1 MFGSIGGT
9 ELLLIMVIALLVF
22 GPRKLPQL
30 GRTIGKAMG
39 EFRRASNDF
48 RSSLEREIEAEE
60 PSRGAQGFRPPAPPP
75 PSSAVPRDRP
85 DDGPG
90 RQPAP
95 DGGGTP
101 EGPAAPATP
110 QPGAGSGTAPEDRSA
125 ERREPRA
132 GGPEGPPAP
141 GAAPGKRAPSEGGTE
156 TDTDAGADRQ
166 EPRPE
171 AGKPGE

>member
-48 RSSLEREIEAEE
+48 RSSLEREIEAED
-60 PSRGAQGFRPPAPPP
+60 PSRGAQGFRPPAPSPP
-75 PSSAVPRDRP
+75 PSAVHRGPP
-85 DDGPG
+85 GDGPG
-90 RQPAP
+90 PESAP
-95 DGGGTP
+95 EAGGTP
-101 EGPAAPATP
+101 DAATAPGTPRTGAGAAP
-110 QPGAGSGTAPEDRSA
+110 GGRTAD
-125 ERREPRA
+125 RREPDA
-132 GGPEGPPAP
+132 GGPEEPPSPKAEPGGPAP
-141 GAAPGKRAPSEGGTE
+141 SGK
-156 TDTDAGADRQ
+156 DTDAGAGRP

-171 AGKPGE
+171 AGKPEE